1 MSHLMCKILI
11 FILLSTTVYATP
23 TGDNIIISEV
33 EYDPAAPDTASEWFE
48 LYNPTGSSIDISGW
62 MFTDGEGTVTIPATT
77 PPLAPGAYFIATHTA
92 TAGELTHYA
101 GVTVDLA
108 YGSIDVG
115 SLALAN
121 SGDELTLLNAV
132 GTVIDFVSWEGHTA
146 GWNIEADDSESIVRS
161 GSIDTDVEVD
171 WLSHQVPTPGT
182 GTLIVNI
189 PTVLD
194 DNSTVNEDASV
205 NILVT
210 NNDSFGANGP
220 GTTAISI
227 ITMPI
232 NGTATVND
240 AGTPF
245 DPSDDSIEYVPIP
258 NFNGNDTLIY
268 EIEDASG
275 DTASASVNI
284 TVTSI
289 PDFPTA
295 NDDFQAGI
303 SGLPVSISV
312 LDNDTGLNPLDPT
325 SVVIIDTNGNEVTQ
339 FVIPDEGV
347 WEVDTS
353 TGDITFTPELGFR
366 GDPTAIRYTVADDE
380 GDVSNQATVNI
391 DYPQGSPQATD
402 NLDIDITYYGVTI
415 IDVLANGDSFGILG
429 AGSEPITF
437 TQPQYGTVSLD
448 DGGTPNDPVDDKL
461 LYTPD
466 PDLNYLVV
474 DFTYTITDAIGNTA
488 TARVVLNIVCV
499 STQRSDSGNTLGY
512 TSFLMMIFMTL
523 LIGIYSIRKETE
535 A

>member
-1 MSHLMCKILI
+1 MSHLFYKVFI
-11 FILLSTTVYATP
+11 FVVFATSLHATP
-23 TGDNIIISEV
+23 AGDNIIISEV
-33 EYDPAAPDTASEWFE
+33 EYDAAVPDNASEWFE

-62 MFTDGEGTVTIPATT
+62 MFTDGEGTVTIPAAT
-77 PPLAPGAYFIATHTA
+77 PPLAPDTYFIATHTA

-121 SGDELTLLNAV
+121 SGDELILLNDV

-189 PTVLD
+189 PTALD
-194 DNSTVNEDASV
+194 DNSTVKEDASV
-205 NILVT
+205 NILVI
-210 NNDSFGANGP
+210 NNDSFGADGASTIALII
-220 GTTAISI
+220 TTAP
-227 ITMPI
+227 T

-240 AGTPF
+240 AGTIL
-245 DPSDDSIEYVPIP
+245 DPSDDSIDYTPNP

-275 DTASASVNI
+275 DAASASVNI
-284 TVTSI
+284 TVTSV

-295 NDDFQAGI
+295 NDDFQVGI
-303 SGLPVSISV
+303 SGLSVSIRV
-312 LDNDTGLNPLDPT
+312 LANDTGLNPLDPT

-339 FVIPDEGV
+339 IVIADEGM

-353 TGDITFTPELGFR
+353 TGDITFTPSHQGNR
-366 GDPTAIRYTVADDE
+366 GRLP
-380 GDVSNQATVNI
+380 
-391 DYPQGSPQATD
+391 PQRRRPARPHPEGSPQATD
-402 NLDIDITYYGVTI
+402 NLDIDITHYGVTI

-429 AGSEPITF
+429 AGTEPITV
-437 TQPQYGTVSLD
+437 TQPQYGAVNLD
-448 DGGTPNDPVDDKL
+448 DGGTPNDPLDDKL
-461 LYTPD
+461 LYIPD
-466 PDLNYLVV
+466 PNLNHLVV
-474 DFTYTITDAIGNTA
+474 NFTYTITDSLGNTA
-488 TARVVLNIVCV
+488 TASVVLNIVCT
-499 STQRSDSGNTLGY
+499 STQRSDSGNALGY
-512 TSFLMMIFMTL
+512 TSFFMVIFLTL
-523 LIGIYSIRKETE
+523 LIGIYFIRKETE
-535 A
+535 T